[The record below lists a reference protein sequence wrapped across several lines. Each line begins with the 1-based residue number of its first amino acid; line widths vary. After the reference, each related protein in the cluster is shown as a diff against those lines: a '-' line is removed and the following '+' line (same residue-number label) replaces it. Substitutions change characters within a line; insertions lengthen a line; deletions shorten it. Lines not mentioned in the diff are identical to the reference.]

1 MQNMPIEDK
10 DKIYRNFR
18 FRSDVEEGRYLFG
31 DYSLFDENKNFIYM
45 TKDFVSI
52 SSNVIQIHKNADKL
66 RFLLKNAAL
75 LHEEMILKIENL
87 RGTAESTLD
96 SFFREYHEKIIP
108 KIFPASA
115 EVSFFFR
122 TKETLN
128 HLLRD
133 AEKEYSRDS
142 QEYQNYLRLKI
153 TDSYKNAITLLQ
165 SWLGKDHYNL
175 PHRITSNTSTT
186 IIATIHNDGRDGY
199 EISRLSSILLKPG
212 SSHNSSDG
220 EDDIIAA
227 RSLSYSFSFDISS
240 IDFWNHRMKVSD
252 FDIESLPIPIG
263 FKTPISQKLKRS
275 FRFVSPGSDEN
286 HGHIEKE
293 PEFVAAENYFV
304 VSAIFT
310 GRTLSLILA
319 ADACKLSD
327 KVIKI
332 EYRSGTLSSTN
343 RDDYG
348 EATDTERKLSRI
360 EYLAQEKPDLDLLQ
374 GGFLQIIDYKKIFD
388 LCEKL
393 AKRINN
399 FVNPDITAR
408 IGKLNFIKVGDSD
421 AIVNNTSPLVQ
432 SYSEDLVVSF
442 LESIAAAFAPQIQKL
457 NEKSPVKGEL
467 ILRHENDNRQRE
479 EYVVTI
485 KELNSQLSSS
495 EVAKNISTILG
506 L

>member
-10 DKIYRNFR
+10 DKICRNFR
-18 FRSDVEEGRYLFG
+18 FRTDVEEGRYLFG

-52 SSNVIQIHKNADKL
+52 SSNIIQIHKNADKL

-96 SFFREYHEKIIP
+96 SFFREYHERIIP
-108 KIFPASA
+108 TIFPASA
-115 EVSFFFR
+115 EVGFFFR

-128 HLLRD
+128 HLLHN
-133 AEKEYSRDS
+133 AEKEYLRDS
-142 QEYQNYLRLKI
+142 QEYQNYIRLKI

-165 SWLGKDHYNL
+165 SWLDKDQFNL
-175 PHRITSNTSTT
+175 PQKLTSTTSTT

-212 SSHNSSDG
+212 SIHKSSDG
-220 EDDIIAA
+220 ESDIIAA
-227 RSLSYSFSFDISS
+227 HSLSYSFSIDISS
-240 IDFWNHRMKVSD
+240 IDFWNHRMKVSNLE
-252 FDIESLPIPIG
+252 IESLPIPIG

-286 HGHIEKE
+286 QDHVEKE

-319 ADACKLSD
+319 ADPCKLNN

-332 EYRSGTLSSTN
+332 EYRSATLSSDN
-343 RDDYG
+343 RDDCG
-348 EATDTERKLSRI
+348 DATDTERKLSRI
-360 EYLAQEKPDLDLLQ
+360 EYLAQEKPDLDILQ

-388 LCEKL
+388 LCERL
-393 AKRINN
+393 AKRIDN
-399 FVNPDITAR
+399 FVNPDVTAR
-408 IGKLNFIKVGDSD
+408 IGKLNFVKVGDSD
-421 AIVNNTSPLVQ
+421 AIVNNTSSLGQ
-432 SYSEDLVVSF
+432 LYSEDLVVSF

-495 EVAKNISTILG
+495 EEAKNISTILG

>member
-175 PHRITSNTSTT
+175 PHRLTSNTSTT

-220 EDDIIAA
+220 EDDI
-227 RSLSYSFSFDISS
+227 S
-240 IDFWNHRMKVSD
+240 
-252 FDIESLPIPIG
+252 
-263 FKTPISQKLKRS
+263 
-275 FRFVSPGSDEN
+275 
-286 HGHIEKE
+286 
-293 PEFVAAENYFV
+293 
-304 VSAIFT
+304 
-310 GRTLSLILA
+310 
-319 ADACKLSD
+319 
-327 KVIKI
+327 
-332 EYRSGTLSSTN
+332 
-343 RDDYG
+343 
-348 EATDTERKLSRI
+348 
-360 EYLAQEKPDLDLLQ
+360 
-374 GGFLQIIDYKKIFD
+374 
-388 LCEKL
+388 
-393 AKRINN
+393 
-399 FVNPDITAR
+399 
-408 IGKLNFIKVGDSD
+408 
-421 AIVNNTSPLVQ
+421 
-432 SYSEDLVVSF
+432 
-442 LESIAAAFAPQIQKL
+442 
-457 NEKSPVKGEL
+457 
-467 ILRHENDNRQRE
+467 
-479 EYVVTI
+479 
-485 KELNSQLSSS
+485 
-495 EVAKNISTILG
+495 
-506 L
+506 